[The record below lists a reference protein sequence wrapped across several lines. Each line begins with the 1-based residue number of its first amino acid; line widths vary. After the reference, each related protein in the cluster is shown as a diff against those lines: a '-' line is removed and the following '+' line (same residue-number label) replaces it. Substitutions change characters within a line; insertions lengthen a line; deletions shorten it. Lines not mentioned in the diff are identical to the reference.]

1 MNVSRGQR
9 FPGAPSRSSVPTVS
23 RPRLR
28 DTAFRRWFLDREQ
41 AEEPEGYY
49 EDEKEVAAHH
59 HVQPWWKVMCLTG
72 VDYFS
77 TLGYQ
82 PGIAALAAGAL
93 SPIATLVL
101 VAVTLIGALPMYRR
115 VAEESPHGDGSLS
128 MLERLLNYWPSK
140 LLVLSLLG
148 FVATGFVITITLSG
162 ADAAAHLVE
171 NPLLSSTLHGYNV
184 AITLGLVAL
193 LAVVFL
199 IGFSEAIG
207 VAVVLVIAYLAL
219 SAVVI
224 GDGLTEV
231 VRHADRLT
239 GWWTGLQ
246 NSFGSPVI
254 MVGAA
259 MLVFPALALG
269 LSGFE
274 TGVVVMPL
282 VKGDPSDTQ
291 QNPTG
296 RIRNA
301 KKLLTGAAAI
311 MSVMLI
317 GSATVTTLL
326 IPAGEF
332 WPATTITR
340 TVNSSDLDAGLVTMD
355 MPMDAQDRPQVVT
368 TVPLPGGRSG
378 TYTVRVEAGGEL
390 LTMNVEE
397 VDLGNATL
405 VTMNKP
411 AGGANGRA
419 LAYLAHQRL
428 GEGFGTVYDVSTIL
442 ILWFAG
448 ASAMAGLLNIVPRYL
463 PRYGMAPEWARS
475 TRPLVVL
482 FAIVAALVTVVFQAS
497 VDKQAGAYATGVLAL
512 MTSAAFAVCLAER
525 RRGHRLAAIGFGVVT
540 AIFVYTTVITI
551 AQRPEG
557 LLIAAIFIGVILF
570 LSAMSRIVRSTE
582 LRVGHVVLEPQAEA
596 IFARWSAAHPG
607 PLRFI
612 SNKLDA
618 GDRAEYDA
626 KELDVRAATH
636 LGPQTPAI
644 FLEVEVV
651 DASEFSADVM
661 VGGELVGRHAVLRA
675 RGVAVPNTLAA
686 IMLHIAEH
694 TAEPPHIYFAWS
706 ERGPAENVLLF
717 LMGGGGDI
725 APLTHEILRVAEPDA
740 ARRPHVHVGG

>member
-1 MNVSRGQR
+1 V
-9 FPGAPSRSSVPTVS
+9 T
-23 RPRLR
+23 RPRPR
-28 DTAFRRWFLDREQ
+28 NTAFRRWFLQTDGSQ
-41 AEEPEGYY
+41 EPESFY
-49 EDEKEVAAHH
+49 EDEKEVAAKH

-101 VAVTLIGALPMYRR
+101 VAVTLLGALPMYRR

-148 FVATGFVITITLSG
+148 FVAMGFVITITLSA
-162 ADAAAHLVE
+162 ADASAHLVE
-171 NPLLSSTLHGYNV
+171 NPLLTTALHGFNV
-184 AITLGLVAL
+184 PITLGLIAL
-193 LAVVFL
+193 LGAVFL

-207 VAVVLVIAYLAL
+207 VAVVLVVAYLAL

-224 GDGLTEV
+224 GDGMVEV
-231 VRHADRLT
+231 VQHAERLT
-239 GWWTGLQ
+239 NWWTGLQ
-246 NSFGSPVI
+246 NTVGSPVL
-254 MVGAA
+254 MVAAA

-282 VKGDPSDTQ
+282 VKGDPSDTP
-291 QNPTG
+291 QNPAG

-301 KKLLTGAAAI
+301 KKLLTGAAAV

-326 IPAGEF
+326 IPAAEF

-340 TVNSSDLDAGLVTMD
+340 TVNSTDLEGGLVTMD
-355 MPMDAQDRPQVVT
+355 MPLDAQERPQFVI
-368 TVPLPGGRSG
+368 TVPLPSGRG
-378 TYTVRVEAGGEL
+378 DNYTVSVEAGGE
-390 LTMNVEE
+390 TIGMSVREI
-397 VDLGNATL
+397 DLGSATQ
-405 VTMNKP
+405 VIMTKP

-419 LAYLAHQRL
+419 LAFLAHERL
-428 GEGFGTVYDVSTIL
+428 GEGFGTVYDVATIL

-475 TRPLVVL
+475 NRPLVVL
-482 FAIVAALVTVVFQAS
+482 FTLVAALVTVVFQAS
-497 VDKQAGAYATGVLAL
+497 VDRQAGAYATGVLAL
-512 MTSAAFAVCLAER
+512 MTSAAFAVFLTELR
-525 RRGHRLAAIGFGVVT
+525 RKHRLAAAGFAVVT
-540 AIFVYTTVITI
+540 VIFVYTMVITI
-551 AQRPEG
+551 TERPEG
-557 LLIAAIFIGVILF
+557 LLIAAIFIATILF
-570 LSAMSRIVRSTE
+570 FSAMSRIVRSTE
-582 LRVGHVVLEPQAEA
+582 LRVNQVILEPQAEA
-596 IFARWSAAHPG
+596 IFARWAVANPG

-612 SNKLDA
+612 ANKLDA

-626 KELDVRAATH
+626 KDLDVRAATH
-636 LGPQTPAI
+636 LGKKKSAI
-644 FLEVEVV
+644 FVEVEVV
-651 DASEFSADVM
+651 DASDFSADVR
-661 VGGELVGRHAVLRA
+661 VGGELVGRHAVIRA

-686 IMLHIAEH
+686 IMLHLSRE
-694 TAEPPHIYFAWS
+694 TQQPPHIYFGWS
-706 ERGPAENVLLF
+706 ERGPAENALLF

-725 APLTHEILRVAEPDA
+725 PPLTHEILRVAEPDEA
-740 ARRPHVHVGG
+740 KRPQVHVGG